1 MAVMTTV
8 VAVVLETSGGIG
20 IAEASPR
27 EVAAQ
32 QTSVAAL
39 ATSASAHDHRAAGRA
54 SSARSTVVSSD
65 AATRDE
71 HADSSRAIPAYRSP
85 SSEDRIV
92 RIFSVTFR
100 AVAGERRLIAG
111 KIIARQPSSTPD
123 SALMAAASVTCSP
136 ANDIPGA
143 GATENVLR
151 GRTSTLTPRFVYVAP
166 RTGTVTCAALASG
179 LRPRPV
185 SRGYASSNVWV
196 VDSGSYLSVSAPL
209 GSWART
215 VDSDATSRVVEDRG
229 SWTALSRIVRVRAG
243 RSFQVVTD
251 HKVTTC
257 SSVGGSRDSSTGGRE
272 ICAGHVSTRGSI
284 ARAIV
289 TVVQLADSGQA
300 CSAPQVI
307 TGSRKVTP
315 MVHHAMLAVRGVVTV
330 DRSAAC
336 GDRFWI
342 RSSLRHDGGAAF
354 AVHAPS
360 ERATVLPR

>member
-1 MAVMTTV
+1 MIGSRARAAFAVVTTA
-8 VAVVLETSGGIG
+8 VAVVLGTSGSTGF
-20 IAEASPR
+20 AEASVTEPVPR
-27 EVAAQ
+27 VVLDARTETPSPAQ
-32 QTSVAAL
+32 
-39 ATSASAHDHRAAGRA
+39 
-54 SSARSTVVSSD
+54 
-65 AATRDE
+65 RDE
-71 HADSSRAIPAYRSP
+71 RADSSRVIPAYRSP
-85 SSEDRIV
+85 SADDRV
-92 RIFSVTFR
+92 VQVFSVRFR

-111 KIIARQPSSTPD
+111 KVVARQPSSTPD
-123 SALMAAASVTCSP
+123 SALMAATSVTCSP
-136 ANDIPGA
+136 VNDVSSS

-151 GRTSTLTPRFVYVAP
+151 GRATTLTPRFVYVVP
-166 RTGTVTCAALASG
+166 RSGVVSCSVLASG

-185 SRGYASSNVWV
+185 SSGSAASNIWF
-196 VDSGSYLSVSAPL
+196 VDDGSYLSVSAPL
-209 GSWART
+209 GSWARS
-215 VDSDATSRVVEDRG
+215 VDTDATSRVVADG
-229 SWTALSRIVRVRAG
+229 ASWTALSRIVRVRAG

-315 MVHHAMLAVRGVVTV
+315 TVHHAMLAVRGVVRV

-342 RSSLRHDGGAAF
+342 RSTLRHDGGAAF

-360 ERATVLPR
+360 ERATVLPD